1 MATTIIKRETMGMT
15 NRAGK
20 SQGLCKRSSKTD
32 QLKRTSRTKANT
44 PFAPTRLSFM
54 ISNMRSRERPEKSPS
69 IVSMKPSQ

>member
-1 MATTIIKRETMGMT
+1 MATTIISREIMGMA

-20 SQGLCKRSSKTD
+20 SHALCRRSSRID
-32 QLKRTSRTKANT
+32 QSKIINRTKAKT

-54 ISNMRSRERPEKSPS
+54 ISNMRSRERPENSPS